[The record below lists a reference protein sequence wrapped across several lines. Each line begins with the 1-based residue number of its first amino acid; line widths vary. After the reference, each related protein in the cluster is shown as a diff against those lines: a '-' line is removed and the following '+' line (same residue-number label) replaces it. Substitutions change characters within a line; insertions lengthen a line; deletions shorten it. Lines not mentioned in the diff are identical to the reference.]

1 MSANTSCRQRSPPGY
16 EHEVTI
22 QIYRLALANPTAV
35 SRGSRRWPKFINF
48 YKNVTIESRTL
59 RDFEHRLAPPPQGP
73 GPRDPGAKLARTPGP
88 QRQIGPDPGPWP
100 RPGLRTARR
109 FWACGSWVDVWGAH
123 DVGSRLSGL
132 CLRVFLRTT
141 RLSKTSQRV
150 RVIKNRLGLAV
161 PCPPLCI

>member
-100 RPGLRTARR
+100 RPGPRTTRR
-109 FWACGSWVDVWGAH
+109 FWAFGALTTSARGCEGCAFVCFYIRL
-123 DVGSRLSGL
+123 DSRKSLPKN
-132 CLRVFLRTT
+132 F
-141 RLSKTSQRV
+141 KKIISQGRD
-150 RVIKNRLGLAV
+150 
-161 PCPPLCI
+161 

>member
-88 QRQIGPDPGPWP
+88 QRQNGPDPGTSAPNWP
-100 RPGLRTARR
+100 GPRTLGGQGPLEGGSSGSLCPKITCCAS
-109 FWACGSWVDVWGAH
+109 FWQQS
-123 DVGSRLSGL
+123 
-132 CLRVFLRTT
+132 T
-141 RLSKTSQRV
+141 
-150 RVIKNRLGLAV
+150 NRLTAK
-161 PCPPLCI
+161 